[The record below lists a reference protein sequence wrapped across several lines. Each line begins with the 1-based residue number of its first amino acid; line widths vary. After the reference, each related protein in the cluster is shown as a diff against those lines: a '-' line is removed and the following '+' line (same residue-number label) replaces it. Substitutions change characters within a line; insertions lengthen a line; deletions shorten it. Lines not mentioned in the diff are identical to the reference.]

1 MAAKRKRTKKKAG
14 VKKPAG
20 GTRSASK
27 APKATRKIPNGGGGE
42 LVDMDQAIRLLKTT
56 RPTFYRWLR
65 AGKVKGM
72 KVGRQWRF
80 YRKDIESFLKGEEP
94 RVDLPVS
101 IGPLVAELTER
112 GEELG
117 VKDLPR
123 PGKGGMDGVIELMFG
138 LAVGLQASDVHIE
151 PFSTK
156 AGQDTVGMI
165 RYRID
170 GVLHPVAEFDMR
182 LLPALI
188 ERLKAAASCDVR
200 EKRKPQDGR
209 IVLKIGDRALDLRV
223 SFVGPVMGE
232 AATIRILDSSA
243 VSLKLERID
252 YAPRDR
258 ERLQKAI
265 RSPWGLVLVT
275 GPTGCGKTTVLY
287 SCLNELTGPGV
298 KTMSLEDPVEYL
310 LPWVTQI
317 AIRPAEGLTFER
329 GARSV
334 LRSDPDVIM
343 VGEIRNRE
351 TLAIC
356 QQAALTGH
364 LVFTTLHAD
373 EAASALKRMVEIGSE
388 PFVVA
393 ESTRLVLA
401 QRLVRKLCPECR
413 EPQEPS
419 EGVLKHA
426 AELARAGGL
435 GWETLSAKFHGPVGC
450 KRCGRTGFRGRTVI
464 TEVLEI
470 TAEVGNA
477 LRRGATVD
485 ELRSVAV
492 SQGMTTMAA
501 DGIRRA
507 ARGEVVLAE
516 VLQVLGLR

>member
-1 MAAKRKRTKKKAG
+1 MAARKGAKKKAG
-14 VKKPAG
+14 AKKPARQG
-20 GTRSASK
+20 RSAKK
-27 APKATRKIPNGGGGE
+27 APKRAPEGPNGKRGE
-42 LVDMDQAIRLLKTT
+42 LVDMDQAIGLLKTT

-65 AGKVKGM
+65 AGKIKGM

-80 YRKDIESFLKGEEP
+80 YKEDIESFLKGEEP
-94 RVDLPVS
+94 RVELPVS
-101 IGPLVAELTER
+101 IDPLVAELTER
-112 GEELG
+112 GREMG
-117 VKDLPR
+117 VKEVPR
-123 PGKGGMDGVIELMFG
+123 SEKGGVSNVIDLMLN

-151 PFSTK
+151 PFSTR

-170 GVLHPVAEFDMR
+170 GVLHPVAEFDLR

-188 ERLKAAASCDVR
+188 ERLKAAAACDVR

-209 IVLKIGDRALDLRV
+209 IILKTGERTLDLRV

-243 VSLKLERID
+243 VSLSLERID
-252 YAPRDR
+252 YAPHDR
-258 ERLQKAI
+258 ERLLKAI
-265 RSPWGLVLVT
+265 HSPWGLVLVT

-317 AIRPAEGLTFER
+317 AIKPAEGLTFER
-329 GARSV
+329 GARSI

-351 TLAIC
+351 TLTVC

-364 LVFTTLHAD
+364 LVFTTLHTD

-393 ESTRLVLA
+393 EATRLVLA
-401 QRLVRKLCPECR
+401 QRLVRKLCTECR
-413 EPQEPS
+413 QAQEPS

-435 GWETLSAKFHGPVGC
+435 GWEALSPEFRGPVGC

-464 TEVLEI
+464 TEVLEVS
-470 TAEVGNA
+470 AEVGSA
-477 LRRGATVD
+477 LRRGAAVE
-485 ELRSVAV
+485 ELRAIAV

>member
-1 MAAKRKRTKKKAG
+1 MAARKSAKKKAG
-14 VKKPAG
+14 TKKPGGGARKVKKAPKPAG
-20 GTRSASK
+20 K
-27 APKATRKIPNGGGGE
+27 APNGREGE

-94 RVDLPVS
+94 RVGLPVS
-101 IGPLVAELTER
+101 IDPLVAKLTER
-112 GEELG
+112 GREMG
-117 VKDLPR
+117 VKGLPR
-123 PGKGGMDGVIELMFG
+123 PEKGGVSDVIDLMIN

-151 PFSTK
+151 PFSIR
-156 AGQDTVGMI
+156 AGEDAVGMI

-170 GVLHPVAEFDMR
+170 GVLHPVAEFDLR

-188 ERLKAAASCDVR
+188 ERLKAAAACDVR
-200 EKRKPQDGR
+200 EKRLPQDGR
-209 IVLKIGDRALDLRV
+209 IVLKTGDRTLDLRV
-223 SFVGPVMGE
+223 SFVGPVTGE
-232 AATIRILDSSA
+232 AATIRILVSSA
-243 VSLKLERID
+243 VSLKLECID
-252 YAPRDR
+252 YAPHDR
-258 ERLQKAI
+258 ERLLRAI
-265 RSPWGLVLVT
+265 HSPWGLVLVT

-317 AIRPAEGLTFER
+317 AIKPVEGLTFER

-343 VGEIRNRE
+343 IGEIRDRE
-351 TLAIC
+351 TLTIC

-393 ESTRLVLA
+393 EATRLVLA
-401 QRLVRKLCPECR
+401 QRLVRKLCTECR

-426 AELARAGGL
+426 AELARTGGL
-435 GWETLSAKFHGPVGC
+435 GWETLSPKFHGPVGC

-477 LRRGATVD
+477 LRRGAAVE

-507 ARGEVVLAE
+507 ARGEVALVE
-516 VLQVLGLR
+516 VLRVLGLK